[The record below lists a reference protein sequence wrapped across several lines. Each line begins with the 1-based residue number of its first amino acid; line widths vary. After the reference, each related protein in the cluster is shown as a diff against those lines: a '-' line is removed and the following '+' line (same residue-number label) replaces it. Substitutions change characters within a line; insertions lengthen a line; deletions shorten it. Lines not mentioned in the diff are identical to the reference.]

1 MEEIKKAKKTIN
13 KLNKAIKIIKE
24 AMPKY
29 EDYKNRMGID
39 DLEFEI
45 YELNREIRYYKDEI
59 KNDK

>member
-1 MEEIKKAKKTIN
+1 MEEIRKAKKTIN
-13 KLNKAIKIIKE
+13 KLNKAIKLIKE
-24 AMPKY
+24 AVPNY
-29 EDYKNRMGID
+29 EDFKNNLGID